1 MFSLLIALVAIV
13 LVAALAVAGVYYG
26 GGLLSEGEAQA
37 RAATLVSQG
46 EQIVS
51 AAKLYYIDRGEPV
64 KQLSD
69 LVAEGYL
76 TAIPAPPPGIQTA
89 RLDLSPIS
97 SAYAAAPDWTWD
109 ASTET
114 LSLVRQVGESKICAE
129 VNHLSFSVRG
139 FRDAV
144 DTRLRVQCYGGEAP
158 YTVLWDAHATSDAPR
173 VVATPGKHPLCQ
185 ATENI
190 HHIPGQ
196 CGEGMVDGAQLGTV
210 PLALS
215 SYPNAMGPID
225 WIPDL
230 PTDYWENRDGKT
242 CSKPQDYNTPLP
254 AIQYVVTA
262 PAPSA
267 LSLYFDEARQMIT
280 DDYNATYFYRR
291 TYGTKIFVDGT
302 QVGKLMANEGPTAQS
317 WAGVFLTEGTHI
329 IRLEFT
335 ATSEVGTDSYGTPY
349 PPEVLPAVPPQ
360 TDVCISG
367 LQMPLTVLPGVKAPA
382 TIPEPGHVRMDDVS
396 CSVAQ
401 YPNTGEFWY
410 VSAWYTPYWESS
422 SSATNY
428 GVTINRMTVVG
439 TPETLDNFGAA
450 VRADWRAGAT
460 VPAKTELWVNEYVAV
475 GAHLVR
481 TSPTTLSLI
490 TPITNLPG
498 QLSRIRQFVCSTDP
512 IPGGAY
518 NKCFNALLGAL
529 DNPPLQTFDI
539 ELYLYGRFIN
549 DSRPTC
555 TPSAQQLPRTPIAS
569 SVGGWWDWR
578 DPYTGLTLTDGVP
591 SPCGDGLAWD
601 ATRHQCVCQPSASNV
616 CAGPNGALSAG
627 MTNTNSGVMC
637 TSTSC
642 NSLPWAP
649 VSAPVR

>member
-1 MFSLLIALVAIV
+1 MRRERGS
-13 LVAALAVAGVYYG
+13 
-26 GGLLSEGEAQA
+26 
-37 RAATLVSQG
+37 RA
-46 EQIVS
+46 
-51 AAKLYYIDRGEPV
+51 
-64 KQLSD
+64 
-69 LVAEGYL
+69 
-76 TAIPAPPPGIQTA
+76 
-89 RLDLSPIS
+89 
-97 SAYAAAPDWTWD
+97 
-109 ASTET
+109 
-114 LSLVRQVGESKICAE
+114 QVG
-129 VNHLSFSVRG
+129 
-139 FRDAV
+139 
-144 DTRLRVQCYGGEAP
+144 
-158 YTVLWDAHATSDAPR
+158 
-173 VVATPGKHPLCQ
+173 
-185 ATENI
+185 
-190 HHIPGQ
+190 
-196 CGEGMVDGAQLGTV
+196 GTV
-210 PLALS
+210 PISLS
-215 SYPNAMGPID
+215 SYPNATAPID

-230 PTDYWENRDGKT
+230 PSDYWENRDGKT

-349 PPEVLPAVPPQ
+349 PPEVLPAVAPQ

-367 LQMPLTVLPGVKAPA
+367 LQMPLTVLPAVKAPA
-382 TIPEPGHVRMDDVS
+382 SIPEPGHVRMDDVS
-396 CSVAQ
+396 CTVAQ

-428 GVTINRMTVVG
+428 GVTISQMTVVG

-460 VPAKTELWVNEYVAV
+460 APAKTELWVNEYVGL

-481 TSPTTLSLI
+481 TSPTTLSLV

-498 QLSRIRQFVCSTDP
+498 QLSHIRQFVCSTDP
-512 IPGGAY
+512 LPGGAY
-518 NKCFNALLGAL
+518 NKCLNALLGAL
-529 DNPPLQTFDI
+529 DNPPPQTFDI
-539 ELYLYGRFIN
+539 ELYLYGGFVN

-569 SVGGWWDWR
+569 SVGGWWNWS

-649 VSAPVR
+649 VSAP